1 MTTQAH
7 EQANSDTEL
16 ASYAGAREPASASA
30 PAINELSS
38 DRNSMEG
45 SDGSQYFL
53 VDEAFALERCGA
65 KAFIRRQR
73 ERSSEERRA
82 NDGLM
87 KAFPQASRRFLVQR
101 SKSGALQI
109 LSEHLVAIDDTR
121 RLVVVGPVPVAGR
134 FRHEEVRAVRRVML
148 AIANVEPRLKDIK
161 VIALTTNASRRWG
174 DDAVLKRMGY
184 AYSAA
189 LTREGVDWLA
199 RITNGADV
207 HVLLRLDDKQ
217 LLEKR
222 DSSAEAALPQGRP
235 VQTSIT
241 FSKSYL
247 FRFLWW
253 NR

>member
-1 MTTQAH
+1 MTEVD
-7 EQANSDTEL
+7 EQPNSDTPVTH
-16 ASYAGAREPASASA
+16 YVGACGPASARTPEINGPA
-30 PAINELSS
+30 P
-38 DRNSMEG
+38 DCNSVEG
-45 SDGSQYFL
+45 SDGPQYFL

-65 KAFIRRQR
+65 KAFMRRQR

-109 LSEHLVAIDDTR
+109 LSEHLVAIDKSR
-121 RLVVVGPVPVAGR
+121 GLVVVGPVPVAGR

-174 DDAVLKRMGY
+174 DEAVLKQMGY
-184 AYSAA
+184 GHSAA

-207 HVLLRLDDKQ
+207 HVLLRLDEKQ
-217 LLEKR
+217 LLAK
-222 DSSAEAALPQGRP
+222 SSAEAALPQGRALE
-235 VQTSIT
+235 TSIM

-247 FRFLWW
+247 LRFLWG